1 MLSSFFLLF
10 LAVSKNAENTEV
22 YCNVFGNHSG
32 SLQWRVVELAERGSK
47 AERIPPKS
55 NRETWKSSFR
65 KQVDYS
71 VVAPT
76 RAQRYC
82 EGNGLIISSRVSCI
96 NHVTSPH
103 CPWHLDMQTSWPDFP
118 YFENILLYEL
128 VQSPTSIRPYY
139 LARVRSMPNIQCQA
153 TSIDDLEKNLLAEY
167 KRYLL
172 KLVQEKE
179 STIID
184 RNEKLIPT
192 LDPVPWNFKG
202 FVAGN

>member
-10 LAVSKNAENTEV
+10 LAVSKHAENSQF

-32 SLQWRVVELAERGSK
+32 GQQWKVVELAERDSK
-47 AERIPPKS
+47 VEGIPPKS
-55 NRETWKSSFR
+55 NRETWKSGSR

-71 VVAPT
+71 LVAPT
-76 RAQRYC
+76 SARRYC
-82 EGNGLIISSRVSCI
+82 EGNGLIISSSVSCT

-103 CPWHLDMQTSWPDFP
+103 CPWHLEMQTSWPDFP
-118 YFENILLYEL
+118 YFENVLLYEL

-139 LARVRSMPNIQCQA
+139 IARVRSMPNVQCQA
-153 TSIDDLEKNLLAEY
+153 TSIDELEKNLLAEY

-179 STIID
+179 TIIID

-192 LDPVPWNFKG
+192 LDPVPWNFNG